1 VRVGIVDV
9 GSNTL
14 RLLVADAGPVRLDAV
29 GEAKTR
35 LALGEDIERLG
46 YVTDEKVRALA
57 NGVREQCRR
66 ARKLG
71 CERLEVL
78 VASPG
83 RQASNA
89 GDIVAL
95 LERTSGAA
103 VRILTA
109 EEEAILAYDGATAA
123 VQGLPQTVAVCDVGG
138 GSTQLVVGS
147 SEAGPAW
154 LTSVDLGSLR
164 LTQRMLGADPPGRG
178 ALDRASAEAAQ
189 CFSATTPPMPKAAY
203 AVGGTARNL
212 SRVVGPVLGPD
223 ELAEAIDLLA
233 EVPRRRLVERFGIS
247 PARARTLAAGTVIF
261 AEVQRRLAVEL
272 AVLGSGLREGAVLAL
287 AREAA
292 AA

>member
-14 RLLVADAGPVRLDAV
+14 RLLVADAGPVRLDVV
-29 GEAKTR
+29 GEAKAR
-35 LALGEDIERLG
+35 LALGEDIERVG

-57 NGVREQCRR
+57 KAVREQGRR

-89 GDIVAL
+89 ADIVAL

-103 VRILTA
+103 VRVLTA

-123 VQGLPQTVAVCDVGG
+123 VQELPATVAVCDVGG

-154 LTSVDLGSLR
+154 MTSVDLGSLR

-178 ALDRASAEAAQ
+178 ALDQAKAEAAQ
-189 CFSATTPPMPKAAY
+189 CFAATTPPLPKAAY

-212 SRVVGPVLGPD
+212 GRVVGPVLGPD

-247 PARARTLAAGTVIF
+247 PARATTLAAGTVIV
-261 AEVQRRLAVEL
+261 AEVQQRLAVEL
-272 AVLGSGLREGAVLAL
+272 TVLGSGLREGAVLAL